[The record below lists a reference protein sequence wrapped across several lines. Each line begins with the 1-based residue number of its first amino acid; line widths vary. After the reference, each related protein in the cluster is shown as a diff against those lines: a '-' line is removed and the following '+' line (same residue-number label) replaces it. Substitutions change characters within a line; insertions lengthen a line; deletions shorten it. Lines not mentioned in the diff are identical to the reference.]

1 MKQLKERAHVSNVS
15 QNYCYSSQDP
25 YIHTYTATTTIQVP
39 NKMTITLAFNS
50 RVMLKAAARASVL
63 DTEKKRNLSKT
74 QHATSTPHDHAPGWN
89 EHLASASE
97 AHVKADRSTASPS
110 ELTEKTI
117 KYIHDHH
124 SPENDVQPTEAYYSR
139 DEVDGPL
146 GQAHGSD
153 GEVFEETVEKKK
165 TTTKV
170 FAPTGSEAS
179 VKADRHEL

>member
-1 MKQLKERAHVSNVS
+1 
-15 QNYCYSSQDP
+15 
-25 YIHTYTATTTIQVP
+25 
-39 NKMTITLAFNS
+39 MTIALAFNS
-50 RVMLKAAARASVL
+50 RVMLKAAARASVTRSVTSRYTTTRLTSTMHDNDPHVL

-117 KYIHDHH
+117 KYVHDHH

-170 FAPTGSEAS
+170 FAPTGSEGS
-179 VKADRHEL
+179 VKADRHGL